1 LYEGLIL
8 DPPKFGRGPQGEVWE
23 FFDLLPV
30 LLKECRAVLSP
41 QPLFVALTAYAIRAS
56 ALSLYYSLQ
65 EMLAGLHGKL
75 SAGELVLTERSAGR
89 VLSMAIYARWE
100 HRNTEVLNR
109 TEALKV
115 M

>member
-1 LYEGLIL
+1 
-8 DPPKFGRGPQGEVWE
+8 VWE